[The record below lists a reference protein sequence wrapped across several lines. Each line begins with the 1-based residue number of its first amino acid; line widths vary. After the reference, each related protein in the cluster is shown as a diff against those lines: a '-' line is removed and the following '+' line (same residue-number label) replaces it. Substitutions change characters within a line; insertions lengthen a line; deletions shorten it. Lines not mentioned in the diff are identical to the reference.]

1 MSFTY
6 TLCNDH
12 IDLSYFD
19 ILDSVFLMLCFNGYS
34 SLNHIQSMISTII
47 WLVRKVK
54 TFSLQTNKIQLF
66 LNW

>member
-1 MSFTY
+1 MSFTF
-6 TLCNDH
+6 TLCNGH

-34 SLNHIQSMISTII
+34 SLNQVQSMISTII

-54 TFSLQTNKIQLF
+54 TFSLQTKKF
-66 LNW
+66 SFS